1 MPLASNPLLQSL
13 AVAKMQ
19 SANAGKPD
27 KATDGGLDGASGFA
41 QVYAQQSSDKKP
53 VQAKDVPDTGARDKV
68 ADNVAEGAGDD
79 VVAAE
84 EASLAADG
92 KTLPGD
98 ATEQVADV
106 PTDANPLAVA
116 DAATVTALIDAQLLQ
131 AATVAPA
138 ALPAAA
144 AAADQAEAEAAPGF
158 DPSTDPLADLPVVR
172 LALEQN
178 AQAQGKTSAHAAAS
192 NAAAHTDQAEALP
205 GQGSVNGLAALLDQQ
220 ASDSTDG
227 EPGDK
232 AFSGLLDDGLKDLK
246 SAASDTRVDNF
257 AERLATLTQAATPRT
272 ANAVPLAA
280 PLNQPLA
287 MHQGGWTEGLVNRVM
302 YLSSQNL
309 KSAEIKL
316 EPAELGRLDIRV
328 NLSPDQQAQVA
339 FSSGHAGVREAL
351 EGQLHRLKDMFAEQG
366 LGRLD
371 VSVSDQSRGQDQ
383 DQGREAQRGNGP
395 SSRHSDGGEPVDS
408 AGAVAEVAKPS
419 IVLGS
424 SAVDYY
430 A

>member
-13 AVAKMQ
+13 SVAKIQ
-19 SANAGKPD
+19 SANAAKPD
-27 KATDGGLDGASGFA
+27 KATDAGADKATGFA
-41 QVYAQQSSDKKP
+41 QVYAQQASSKQA
-53 VQAKDVPDTGARDKV
+53 VQTKDAPDDKV
-68 ADNVAEGAGDD
+68 ADDERQGAGEDA
-79 VVAAE
+79 VAAE
-84 EASLAADG
+84 DASLAVDG
-92 KTLPGD
+92 KTLPVD
-98 ATEQVADV
+98 PPEQATEVPAD
-106 PTDANPLAVA
+106 ASPLAVA
-116 DAATVTALIDAQLLQ
+116 DVGTVSALIDAQLLQ
-131 AATVAPA
+131 AATVAPT
-138 ALPAAA
+138 ALPAPA
-144 AAADQAEAEAAPGF
+144 AAADQAQAELVPPF
-158 DPSTDPLADLPVVR
+158 DPSTDPLADLPAVR

-192 NAAAHTDQAEALP
+192 NATATTDQPEALP
-205 GQGSVNGLAALLDQQ
+205 GQGSVNGLAAALLDKQ

-232 AFSGLLDDGLKDLK
+232 AFNGLLDDGLKDLK

-257 AERLATLTQAATPRT
+257 AERLATLTQAATPKT

-287 MHQGGWTEGLVNRVM
+287 MHQSGWTEGLVNRVM

-328 NLSPDQQAQVA
+328 NLAPDQQAQVA

-351 EGQLHRLKDMFAEQG
+351 EGQVHRLKDMFAEQG
-366 LGRLD
+366 LGQLN

-383 DQGREAQRGNGP
+383 GREAQRGNAP
-395 SSRHSDGGEPVDS
+395 SSSRRSDNGSESVDS
-408 AGAVAEVAKPS
+408 VGAVAEAVTPS
-419 IVLGS
+419 VVLGS
-424 SAVDYY
+424 SVVDYY